1 MGPDLPWQKLLL
13 FQVLRIIIFYPTLHH
28 AYRVAV
34 LATMI
39 HTAAQICLMV
49 TASQLPFSLTL
60 LLGIWIT
67 LTFAT
72 TTCILCARG
81 SFPDHYRRVRDEINT
96 EKGLKN
102 LPSNFPFTKK
112 LWWMLDLG
120 TNARMIGW
128 VHEPRDHLPPHP
140 PPSRRKFLRKLVL
153 SLFVNYVIFD
163 LSTLVIAQN
172 PAFDSR
178 VHDPSDGP
186 ETYLAAAPFLRR
198 ATYIWVH
205 FNNISSGLTIVQN
218 TFALVCVGLGGSSP
232 TLWPEIWGRWGD
244 AYTLRRF
251 WGYVCRVTTCFRQ
264 SFTWRALGERGNKCS
279 DRCECLFHTRA
290 NLTALCW
297 RRRSRGWESSLRTMF

>member
-1 MGPDLPWQKLLL
+1 
-13 FQVLRIIIFYPTLHH
+13 
-28 AYRVAV
+28 
-34 LATMI
+34 MI

-244 AYTLRRF
+244 AYTVRRL
-251 WGYVCRVTTCFRQ
+251 WGYVC
-264 SFTWRALGERGNKCS
+264 
-279 DRCECLFHTRA
+279 
-290 NLTALCW
+290 
-297 RRRSRGWESSLRTMF
+297 